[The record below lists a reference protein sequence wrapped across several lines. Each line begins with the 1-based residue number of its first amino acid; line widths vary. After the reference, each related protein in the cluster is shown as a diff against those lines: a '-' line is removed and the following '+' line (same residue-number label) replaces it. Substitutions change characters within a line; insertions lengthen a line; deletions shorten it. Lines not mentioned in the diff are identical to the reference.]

1 MGISRKIV
9 IFLILILLGGILGFE
24 LGKRQNKIK
33 TDTLQEVDDKSSE
46 NLSLKEKQ
54 FPALEMPAEY
64 FDTNEISMGANML
77 RDTSY
82 SVLNEVQG
90 YRSYPS
96 TNITFK
102 KYSNTPEPLPPIK
115 SDDEIHTP
123 NPEDDFMGL
132 NKERNVDK
140 YGDLARRFVGKAGE
154 GWLIDDI
161 ITIDL
166 ENDGKKEKLITMIEM
181 GANII
186 AGRNI
191 IVKDD
196 KIIFATD
203 PDTFS
208 QIVIANNKKGFFV
221 QWDDNFKRRDG
232 YMVTRFIH
240 DGEKYIPVYEQQ
252 IRYVRIIE

>member
-1 MGISRKIV
+1 MNINKSV
-9 IFLILILLGGILGFE
+9 IFVILLIAVGLVGFE
-24 LGKRQNKIK
+24 LGKRNNEVKSDIPQVVDIK
-33 TDTLQEVDDKSSE
+33 NNDGPPKTEE
-46 NLSLKEKQ
+46 R
-54 FPALEMPAEY
+54 FPALKMPAEY
-64 FDTNEISMGANML
+64 FDTKQIAGGANML
-77 RDTSY
+77 SGVSY
-82 SVLNEVQG
+82 SVLNENEG

-96 TNITFK
+96 PAISLEGYQNI
-102 KYSNTPEPLPPIK
+102 PEPLPPIK

-123 NPEDDFMGL
+123 NPEDDFMGS
-132 NKERNVDK
+132 NKQANIDK

-166 ENDGKKEKLITMIEM
+166 ENDGKKEKLISMTKM

-186 AGRNI
+186 GSRNLI
-191 IVKDD
+191 IKDN
-196 KIIFATD
+196 KVIFSTD

-208 QIVIANNKKGFFV
+208 NIVIANNEKGFFL
-221 QWDDNFKRRDG
+221 QWDDNFKQRDG
-232 YMVTRFIH
+232 YMVTRFVY